1 MVNNGDCRKMKNI
14 IIVLFCFFYALNIF
28 SEGYIKLQSNNDN
41 GIDILYSDTDDKNNA
56 DKDLIYTDSLIKMGK
71 QMLDGMERD
80 YQEGVTT
87 ERNFK
92 ISQGKIVITIYGVTY
107 NTNPMGILGA
117 AHSMAISVTFN
128 DKVII
133 QYLQLKN
140 EWKSPDN
147 LINKVMIDLQN
158 KTIIIEGKI
167 YSKAGDRKLKNI
179 IFKNFGFDESRQ
191 ITYENVMN

>member
-1 MVNNGDCRKMKNI
+1 MKNI

-41 GIDILYSDTDDKNNA
+41 GIIDILYSDTDDKNNA
-56 DKDLIYTDSLIKMGK
+56 DKNLIYADRLIKSEK
-71 QMLDGMERD
+71 HMLDGMERD

-87 ERNFK
+87 ERSFK
-92 ISQGKIVITIYGVTY
+92 IGQGKIVITIYGVSY
-107 NTNPMGILGA
+107 NTNPMGIFGA

-133 QYLQLKN
+133 KYLQLKN
-140 EWKSPDN
+140 EWESSDN

-167 YSKAGDRKLKNI
+167 FSETGDSKLKNK
-179 IFKNFGFDESRQ
+179 IFKKFGFDESRQ